1 MSLRQP
7 LTARRLLAVAAA
19 IALCVGLGACG
30 NKESHPHYADN
41 EGFYVDAGRITYQV
55 QISRQ
60 LNPYSTEDK
69 SYLLGVSAPAPTPSE
84 EWFGIFLIAKNQTHK
99 AAITSDSF
107 DLIDTQGHVYY
118 PIPIN
123 TRVNQLAW
131 TPQVLRPGETE
142 PAEDSIAS
150 FGPTQGQELL
160 FKLSSSAY
168 ANRPL
173 ALQIR
178 AKGQA
183 KASRVSL
190 DL

>member
-1 MSLRQP
+1 MRLRRPFSLH
-7 LTARRLLAVAAA
+7 RLSAVAAA
-19 IALCVGLGACG
+19 VALGVGLGACG
-30 NKESHPHYADN
+30 DKESHPTYADN
-41 EGFYVDAGRITYQV
+41 EGFYVDAGPITYQV

-60 LNPYSTEDK
+60 LNPYSTEDR

-84 EWFGIFLIAKNQTHK
+84 EWFGVFLAAKNQTNA

-107 DLIDTQGHVYY
+107 DLIDTQGHVYF
-118 PIPIN
+118 PVKIN
-123 TRVNQLAW
+123 TQINQLAW
-131 TPQVLRPGETE
+131 TPRLLRPGGTE
-142 PAEDSIAS
+142 PAPDSIAS
-150 FGPTQGQELL
+150 FGPTQGLELL